1 MKPDGLGRCATINV
15 QRKRNC
21 DGVMEHKKRVTSLR
35 LAGILSCS
43 TIILLTLNAFAA
55 PARAELR
62 LCNKT
67 AAQVGIAIGYK
78 GPADWISEGW
88 WNLGAETCQVIVE
101 GRLPARY
108 YYIYALDYEQGGEWS
123 GTAYMCTREKEFT
136 IEGTNDCLARGY
148 ERTGFV
154 EIDTADQ
161 SSWTVHLTEK
171 SKTGIGGR

>member
-1 MKPDGLGRCATINV
+1 
-15 QRKRNC
+15 
-21 DGVMEHKKRVTSLR
+21 MEHKNRVASLR

-43 TIILLTLNAFAA
+43 AIIFLTLDAFAA
-55 PARAELR
+55 PAKAELR

-67 AAQVGIAIGYK
+67 ATQVGIAIGYK
-78 GPADWISEGW
+78 GPGDWISEGW

-101 GRLPARY
+101 GPLPARY

-154 EIDTADQ
+154 EIDTSDQ